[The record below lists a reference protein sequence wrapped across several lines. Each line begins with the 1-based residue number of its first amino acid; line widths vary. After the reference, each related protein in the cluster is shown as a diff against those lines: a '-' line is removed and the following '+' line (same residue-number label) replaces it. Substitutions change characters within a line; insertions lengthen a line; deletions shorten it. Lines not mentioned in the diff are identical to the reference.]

1 MPACS
6 TIITLTEPDKE
17 VEFMSKTYYKRKQN
31 GWRLFLKAAAF
42 TLLAVGLIALGFFGA
57 MLVTGFFM

>member
-1 MPACS
+1 
-6 TIITLTEPDKE
+6 
-17 VEFMSKTYYKRKQN
+17 MSKTYYKRKQN